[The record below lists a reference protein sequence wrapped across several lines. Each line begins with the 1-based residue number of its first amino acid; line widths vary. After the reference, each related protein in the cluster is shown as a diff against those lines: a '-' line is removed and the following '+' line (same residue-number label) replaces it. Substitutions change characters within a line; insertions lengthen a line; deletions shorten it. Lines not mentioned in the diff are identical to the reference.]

1 MGKRSAK
8 AATALFAGLA
18 VVAFLCAPN
27 IRAQDL
33 PDSAPLLT
41 LNQAIEISIA
51 DNLTLKIAGLEINK
65 AKFDVA
71 ATKTKRL
78 PALQTYL
85 FGSVL
90 ITPVNFTFPVGAFG
104 TYKNVGPI
112 PGMEQ
117 KITTP
122 AGTLNAYALAQ
133 AAQPLSQLY
142 KLHLGIR
149 EKELS
154 VDLDSEKYREQRQN
168 VVKQVKQAY
177 YSILQSQSALQAAQ
191 ASVKQYEELDRV
203 MSEKL
208 SQEAALKSD
217 SMEVKA
223 KLAQERYNVL
233 QLTDQ
238 LQSRREQLNDLLGR
252 DLATAFRTEDVPAMA
267 AEESDLRTA
276 QQMALSKRPEIKQAE
291 INVQQADYD
300 RRLAKAQYI
309 PDVAVAVHYT
319 SPFNVEFVPKNI
331 VAAGF
336 ELNWEP
342 FDWGRRKDEINQKKI
357 VLDQSQ
363 LQLKDVQSKV
373 LLDVDNRFR
382 TLQETR
388 VLLTVAKTAAD
399 AATEK
404 LREMTQKFGQQ
415 SVLLRDVLQQQAAV
429 ASANS
434 NYEQALLS
442 FWTSKAEFEKAVGED
457 R

>member
-122 AGTLNAYALAQ
+122 AGTLNTYALAQ

-363 LQLKDVQSKV
+363 LQLKDAQSKV

>member
-33 PDSAPLLT
+33 PDSAPRLT

-122 AGTLNAYALAQ
+122 AGTLNTYALAQ

-142 KLHLGIR
+142 KLHLGNR

-319 SPFNVEFVPKNI
+319 SPFNVKFVPKNI

-363 LQLKDVQSKV
+363 LQLKDAQSKV

>member
-1 MGKRSAK
+1 MGKQSAK
-8 AATALFAGLA
+8 ATNALFAGLA

-27 IRAQDL
+27 IWAQDL
-33 PDSAPLLT
+33 SDSAPLLT
-41 LNQAIEISIA
+41 LDQAIEISIA
-51 DNLTLKIAGLEINK
+51 DNLTLKIAGLEVNK

-122 AGTLNAYALAQ
+122 AGTLSTYALAQ

-168 VVKQVKQAY
+168 VVKQVKEAY

-203 MSEKL
+203 MAEKL

-233 QLTDQ
+233 QLTDE

-267 AEESDLRTA
+267 AEESDLRAA

-309 PDVAVAVHYT
+309 PDVAIAVHYT

-336 ELNWEP
+336 EFNWEP

-363 LQLKDVQSKV
+363 LQLKDAQSKV

-382 TLQETR
+382 KLQETR
-388 VLLTVAKTAAD
+388 VLLTVAKTAAE

-404 LREMTQKFGQQ
+404 LREITQKFGQQ
-415 SVLLRDVLQQQAAV
+415 AVLLRDVLQQQAAV

-434 NYEQALLS
+434 DYEQALLS
-442 FWTSKAEFEKAVGED
+442 FWTSKAEFEKALGED

>member
-122 AGTLNAYALAQ
+122 AGTLNTYALAQ

-267 AEESDLRTA
+267 AEESDLRAA
-276 QQMALSKRPEIKQAE
+276 QQTALSKRPEIRQAE

>member
-1 MGKRSAK
+1 
-8 AATALFAGLA
+8 
-18 VVAFLCAPN
+18 
-27 IRAQDL
+27 
-33 PDSAPLLT
+33 
-41 LNQAIEISIA
+41 
-51 DNLTLKIAGLEINK
+51 
-65 AKFDVA
+65 
-71 ATKTKRL
+71 
-78 PALQTYL
+78 
-85 FGSVL
+85 
-90 ITPVNFTFPVGAFG
+90 
-104 TYKNVGPI
+104 
-112 PGMEQ
+112 
-117 KITTP
+117 
-122 AGTLNAYALAQ
+122 
-133 AAQPLSQLY
+133 
-142 KLHLGIR
+142 
-149 EKELS
+149 
-154 VDLDSEKYREQRQN
+154 
-168 VVKQVKQAY
+168 
-177 YSILQSQSALQAAQ
+177 
-191 ASVKQYEELDRV
+191 

-267 AEESDLRTA
+267 AEESDLRAA
-276 QQMALSKRPEIKQAE
+276 QQTALSKRPEIRQAE

>member
-1 MGKRSAK
+1 MGKQSAK
-8 AATALFAGLA
+8 ATTALFAGLA

-122 AGTLNAYALAQ
+122 AGTLNTYALAQ

-267 AEESDLRTA
+267 AEESDLRAA

-363 LQLKDVQSKV
+363 LQLKDAQSKV

-382 TLQETR
+382 SLQETR
-388 VLLTVAKTAAD
+388 VLLTVAKTAAE

-434 NYEQALLS
+434 DYEQALLS

>member
-122 AGTLNAYALAQ
+122 AGTLNTYALAQ

-267 AEESDLRTA
+267 AEESDLRAA
-276 QQMALSKRPEIKQAE
+276 QQMALSKRPEIRQAE

-363 LQLKDVQSKV
+363 LQLKDAQSKV
-373 LLDVDNRFR
+373 LFDVDNRFR

>member
-122 AGTLNAYALAQ
+122 AGTLNTYALAQ

-267 AEESDLRTA
+267 AEESDLRAA
-276 QQMALSKRPEIKQAE
+276 QQMALSKRPEIRQAE

-363 LQLKDVQSKV
+363 LQLRDAQSKV
-373 LLDVDNRFR
+373 LFDVDNRFR

>member
-122 AGTLNAYALAQ
+122 AGTLNTYALAQ

>member
-41 LNQAIEISIA
+41 LNQAIEVSIA

-122 AGTLNAYALAQ
+122 AGTLNTYALAQ

-363 LQLKDVQSKV
+363 LQLKDAQSKV

>member
-1 MGKRSAK
+1 MGKQSAK
-8 AATALFAGLA
+8 ATTALFAGLA

-27 IRAQDL
+27 IWAQDL
-33 PDSAPLLT
+33 PDSAPRLT

-90 ITPVNFTFPVGAFG
+90 ITPVNFTFPVGTFG

-122 AGTLNAYALAQ
+122 AGTLSTYALAQ

-252 DLATAFRTEDVPAMA
+252 DLATAFRTEDVPAMG
-267 AEESDLRTA
+267 AEESDLRSA

-291 INVQQADYD
+291 INV
-300 RRLAKAQYI
+300 
-309 PDVAVAVHYT
+309 
-319 SPFNVEFVPKNI
+319 
-331 VAAGF
+331 
-336 ELNWEP
+336 
-342 FDWGRRKDEINQKKI
+342 
-357 VLDQSQ
+357 
-363 LQLKDVQSKV
+363 
-373 LLDVDNRFR
+373 
-382 TLQETR
+382 
-388 VLLTVAKTAAD
+388 
-399 AATEK
+399 
-404 LREMTQKFGQQ
+404 
-415 SVLLRDVLQQQAAV
+415 
-429 ASANS
+429 
-434 NYEQALLS
+434 
-442 FWTSKAEFEKAVGED
+442 
-457 R
+457 

>member
-1 MGKRSAK
+1 MGTRSAK

-122 AGTLNAYALAQ
+122 AGTLNTYALAQ

>member
-122 AGTLNAYALAQ
+122 AGTLNTYALAQ

-267 AEESDLRTA
+267 AEESDLRAA

-363 LQLKDVQSKV
+363 LQLKDAQSKV

>member
-1 MGKRSAK
+1 
-8 AATALFAGLA
+8 
-18 VVAFLCAPN
+18 
-27 IRAQDL
+27 
-33 PDSAPLLT
+33 
-41 LNQAIEISIA
+41 
-51 DNLTLKIAGLEINK
+51 
-65 AKFDVA
+65 
-71 ATKTKRL
+71 
-78 PALQTYL
+78 
-85 FGSVL
+85 
-90 ITPVNFTFPVGAFG
+90 
-104 TYKNVGPI
+104 
-112 PGMEQ
+112 
-117 KITTP
+117 
-122 AGTLNAYALAQ
+122 
-133 AAQPLSQLY
+133 
-142 KLHLGIR
+142 
-149 EKELS
+149 
-154 VDLDSEKYREQRQN
+154 
-168 VVKQVKQAY
+168 VKQAY

-267 AEESDLRTA
+267 AEESDLRAA
-276 QQMALSKRPEIKQAE
+276 QQTALSKRPEIRQAE